1 MEIKTMGS
9 FSTASQRMV
18 VMHSLSHAKLDEKQP
33 FSSPRPAMYA
43 GRTRRNSPQEIN
55 PSFDLPGTQFYAPK
69 LEQT

>member
-1 MEIKTMGS
+1 MGS
-9 FSTASQRMV
+9 LSTASQRMV

-43 GRTRRNSPQEIN
+43 GRTRCLRGSNSLKEIN
-55 PSFDLPGTQFYAPK
+55 PSFDLTGAFYAPK